1 MSTVAASRV
10 IPLDAVHNFRDLGG
24 YPTADGRITRWRRLF
39 RADGLY
45 RLTAADLEVV
55 RELGIHTVL
64 DLRTGLELE
73 ERGRFPVEAHPVA
86 FHHLPMIDVTWD
98 PTRLDEASPPADF
111 LFTMY
116 LEMLTTAEYRL
127 AEAFQLLALPGALP
141 AVFHCAAGKDRTG
154 ILAGLVLSS
163 LGVSDADVVADYA
176 LTAAAMERFMTW
188 LEQANPEW
196 LEQINSRPSA
206 FMAAEPGAMAALLQL
221 IRREHGSTRE
231 YLRGLGVSSVVL
243 ATLEDELLEP
253 A

>member
-1 MSTVAASRV
+1 
-10 IPLDAVHNFRDLGG
+10 
-24 YPTADGRITRWRRLF
+24 
-39 RADGLY
+39 
-45 RLTAADLEVV
+45 
-55 RELGIHTVL
+55 
-64 DLRTGLELE
+64 
-73 ERGRFPVEAHPVA
+73 
-86 FHHLPMIDVTWD
+86 
-98 PTRLDEASPPADF
+98 
-111 LFTMY
+111 MY